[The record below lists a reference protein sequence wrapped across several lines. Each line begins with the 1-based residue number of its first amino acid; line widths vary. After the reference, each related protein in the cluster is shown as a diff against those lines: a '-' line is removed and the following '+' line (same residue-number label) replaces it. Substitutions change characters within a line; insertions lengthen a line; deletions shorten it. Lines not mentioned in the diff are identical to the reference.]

1 MRTKVAFCLWG
12 DRIAPRY
19 DRSQMVRIV
28 TLEGN
33 TVVHETTLAADHLEP
48 TTLCK
53 AVAAQEVGTL
63 ICGGV
68 LDQCRRILARSGVV
82 IIDNIIGSPH
92 AVLDR
97 FLAGTLSPGTVVD

>member
-19 DRSQMVRIV
+19 DRSQMVWIV

-33 TVVHETTLAADHLEP
+33 TVVHETTIAAEHLEP
-48 TTLCK
+48 TSLCN

-68 LDQCRRILARSGVV
+68 MDLCRRILTRSDVV
-82 IIDNIIGSPH
+82 TIDNIIGSPR
-92 AVLDR
+92 AVLKR
-97 FLAGTLSPGTVVD
+97 FLAGTLSSGMVVD